1 MRSVILYAYPPEPD
15 GLSMQGHLL
24 YKGMQENGE
33 EVMPVN
39 IGAEF
44 QKEWTYKFF
53 KPDVAVGV
61 GFWNHT
67 TDIVHHTKQFGVNP
81 LPWLVADGWV
91 ANYQK
96 DLGELPLVLVTSEWV
111 KDTYKRDGT
120 DVKNFEVAHIGFD
133 PAMRHPIPKTDDQIK
148 TMQKMLGIEKDD
160 LVILTAGGDVT
171 SKGAQEVLGALKLI
185 QGELKAKKIS
195 WKYVLKLWGGE
206 SADSHWEDEQELI
219 EELGEDK
226 ARVVYAE
233 GPMSYEF
240 MNVLLNTCD
249 IYAAPSRL
257 EGFGMI
263 QVEAQAC
270 GKPVISIDHMG
281 PKETVKHGETGFLSP
296 IAETVDLDEE
306 WVYPDMG
313 FPEQQKIIFD
323 KPKTFA
329 YRADVNKI
337 AEYLL
342 KLLTDNDLR
351 AKMGEAAAKHALE
364 NFEYHKTAAHITKL
378 IKEKYGLK

>member
-24 YKGMQENGE
+24 YKGMLENGE

-44 QKEWTYKFF
+44 QKEWIYKYF
-53 KPDVAVGV
+53 KPDVAIGV

-67 TDIVHHTKQFGVNP
+67 PDIVHHTKQFGVDSV
-81 LPWLVADGWV
+81 PWLVADGWV

-96 DLGELPLVLVTSEWV
+96 DLSELPLVLATSKWV
-111 KDTYKRDGT
+111 KETYERDGT
-120 DVKNFEVAHIGFD
+120 DVKNFEVAHIGYD
-133 PAMRHPIPKTDDQIK
+133 PAMRHPILKSDPQVKTLR
-148 TMQKMLGIEKDD
+148 KMLGIKDNE
-160 LVILTAGGDVT
+160 LVILTAGGDVS
-171 SKGAQEVLGALKLI
+171 SKGAQEVFKALKII
-185 QGELKAKKIS
+185 QDELRAKGIS
-195 WKYVLKLWGGE
+195 WKYVCKLWGGE
-206 SADSHWEDEQELI
+206 SADGHWEDEQALI
-219 EELGEDK
+219 EELGDDK
-226 ARVVYAE
+226 DRVIYAE

-240 MNVLLNTCD
+240 MNVLLNACD

-270 GKPVISIDHMG
+270 GKPVISIDLMG
-281 PKETVKHGETGFLSP
+281 PKETVVHGETGFLAP
-296 IAETVDLDEE
+296 VAETVDLSEE
-306 WVYPDMG
+306 WVYKDMG
-313 FPEQQKIIFD
+313 YEEDHKIIFD

-329 YRADVNKI
+329 YRANSNSI

-342 KLLTDNDLR
+342 KLLTDNEFR
-351 AKMGEAAAKHALE
+351 NKMGEAAAKHALE

-378 IKEKYGLK
+378 IKEKYKLK